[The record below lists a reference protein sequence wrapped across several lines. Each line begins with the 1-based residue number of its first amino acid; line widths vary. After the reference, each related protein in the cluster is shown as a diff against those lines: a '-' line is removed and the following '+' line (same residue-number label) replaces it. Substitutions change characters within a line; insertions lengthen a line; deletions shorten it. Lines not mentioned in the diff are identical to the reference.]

1 MIVPLFPAILSR
13 MTTIEQRIPVSVLG
27 ATGSVGQRFL
37 SLLADHPWFE
47 PVDLRASER
56 SAGKPYREAA
66 RWSLGTPIPESVA
79 NLLVQPLAAPLSTG
93 LVFSALD
100 ASVAGP
106 VETQFAEAGA
116 LVVSNAKSHR
126 MDSLVPL
133 VVPEINADHLE
144 LARQQ
149 PYDGALVTNPN
160 CSTIGV
166 AIALEPLRRAFGL
179 RRVSVVTMQAL
190 SGAGLSGVPGM
201 ETADNV
207 IPYIGGEEEKLET
220 EMGKLFGEYS
230 PSGIAPSE
238 LVVSAQCNRVS
249 VIDGHT
255 ACVSVEFE
263 REVEAAEIIRAWN
276 TFEAEPQRAN
286 LPLAPAKPTH
296 YLEGLDAPQPK
307 LHRDL
312 DKGMAVSIGR
322 LRACPIM
329 QWKFVCLSHNTLRGA
344 AGGSLLVAENAIHRG
359 LLGRV

>member
-1 MIVPLFPAILSR
+1 
-13 MTTIEQRIPVSVLG
+13 MTSFEQRIPVSVLG

-37 SLLADHPWFE
+37 SLLADHPWFQAVE
-47 PVDLRASER
+47 LRASER
-56 SAGKPYREAA
+56 SAGKPYREAV
-66 RWSLGTPIPESVA
+66 RWSLATPIPDSVA
-79 NLLVQPLAAPLSTG
+79 GMVVQPLSAPLSTG

-106 VETQFAEAGA
+106 VETQLAQAGA

-126 MDSLVPL
+126 MDPLVPL

-149 PYDGALVTNPN
+149 PHEGAIVTNPN

-166 AIALEPLRRAFGL
+166 ALALEPLRRAFGL
-179 RRVSVVTMQAL
+179 KRVSVVTMQAL
-190 SGAGLSGVPGM
+190 SGAGLGGVPGM
-201 ETADNV
+201 ETGDNV

-220 EMGKLFGEYS
+220 EMGKLYGEYS
-230 PSGIAPSE
+230 AGGIVPSKV
-238 LVVSAQCNRVS
+238 VVSAQCNRVS

-263 REVEAAEIIRAWN
+263 REVEAADIIEAWN
-276 TFEAEPQRAN
+276 AFEAEPQSAS
-286 LPLAPAKPTH
+286 LPLAPEKPTR
-296 YLEGLDAPQPK
+296 YLEGLDVPQPK

-322 LRACPIM
+322 LRACPIL

-344 AGGSLLVAENAIHRG
+344 AGGALLVAENAVYRG
-359 LLGRV
+359 LLRQN